1 MDKHLSMKKTN
12 LVAVIAHSSNVIL
25 LTGFTFVEEWQ
36 QGKAFLRA
44 ILMLAIGI
52 APVIAEIV
60 AFCRNRDT
68 MAIKHLLGIGYAVF
82 YTYAILTAQNQMVF
96 VFVIPMILMVVMFND
111 QKYILM
117 VNAGV
122 IILNLI
128 VVIGGS
134 YTGKFG
140 FTTVNMGILQLV
152 SIIMVAINSFLAA
165 RMLGQNNA
173 QQINNI
179 EEAQKETEKL
189 LADIS
194 QISEQ
199 MKAGIA
205 EIDKGLDGL
214 LAISEVTEQAMGEVS
229 HGAADTADAVEQQLH
244 QTEAIQEKVERVS
257 LVAEGIT
264 ENMKQTTQAISEGS
278 RNVDVLAES
287 TEISV
292 RNGEEVT
299 GKLKGLDAYMEE
311 MQNIVGIIGGIT
323 SRTSLL
329 ALNASIEAARAGE
342 AGRGFSVVA
351 TEISNMAAQTQEA
364 TGSIGGLIGNV
375 SAAIRE
381 VVQVIY
387 NMIEGINEGKTSTE
401 HTVKSFELIE
411 KNAGEISVGI
421 ERLYESVEELKNA
434 NKVIV
439 DSIQTI
445 SAISEEVTARSGETM
460 EAEMRNMKA
469 LRDIKEQMQK
479 LLAVTGK

>member
-12 LVAVIAHSSNVIL
+12 LVAIIAHSSNVIL
-25 LTGFTFVEEWQ
+25 LTGFTFAEAWRY
-36 QGKAFLRA
+36 GKTLLWAF
-44 ILMLAIGI
+44 LMLAIGI
-52 APVIAEIV
+52 APVIAEVV
-60 AFCRNRDT
+60 AFCKNRDT
-68 MAIKHLLGIGYAVF
+68 MAVKHLLGGGYAVF
-82 YTYAILTAQNQMVF
+82 YTYAILTSRNQLVF
-96 VFVIPMILMVVMFND
+96 AFVIPMILMVVMFND
-111 QKYILM
+111 QKYIIM

-128 VVIGGS
+128 AVIGGF
-134 YTGKFG
+134 YTGRFG
-140 FTTVNMGILQLV
+140 FTSVNAGLLQLA
-152 SIIMVAINSFLAA
+152 SIVMVAINSFLAA

-173 QQINNI
+173 QQISNI

-205 EIDKGLDGL
+205 EIDTGLDGL
-214 LAISEVTEQAMGEVS
+214 LTISEITERAMGEVS
-229 HGAADTADAVEQQLH
+229 QGAEDTADAVERQLH

-257 LVAEGIT
+257 LVAEVIT
-264 ENMKQTTQAISEGS
+264 ENMKQTAQAISEGS

-287 TEISV
+287 TAASV

-299 GKLKGLDAYMEE
+299 LKLKGLDAYMAE
-311 MQNIVGIIGGIT
+311 MQNIVEIIGDIT
-323 SRTSLL
+323 PRTSLL

-364 TGSIGGLIGNV
+364 TGSIGGLIDNV
-375 SAAIRE
+375 SSAIRE

-401 HTVKSFELIE
+401 RTVKSFELIE
-411 KNAGEISVGI
+411 KNAGEISVGT
-421 ERLYESVEELKNA
+421 ERLYESVEELKKA
-434 NKVIV
+434 NRVIT

-445 SAISEEVTARSGETM
+445 SSISEEVTARSDETI
-460 EAEMRNMKA
+460 EAETRNMKA
-469 LRDIKEQMQK
+469 LRDIKEQMLR
-479 LLAVTGK
+479 LLSVTGK